1 MDLEECIEYVLENED
16 TLVEEESK
24 KQVMDVREISKRL
37 LQNRRTAAQMK
48 DMMDYLY
55 SYMSSI
61 MGADT
66 VDEIASGMINE
77 PETRELLG
85 MKDRRKILFK
95 NCNALIVDDTD
106 IAEESQEYDSC
117 TSSSLILKLYSKF
130 VEKYSHVID
139 CSDADRILTIFD
151 ELQEKYVKMQY
162 SIEGTDHQQD
172 VDDCTVEEKR

>member
-48 DMMDYLY
+48 DMMDCLY

-106 IAEESQEYDSC
+106 IAEESQEYDS
-117 TSSSLILKLYSKF
+117 SSSLILKLYSKF

-139 CSDADRILTIFD
+139 CSDTDRILTIFD

-162 SIEGTDHQQD
+162 SIEGTDQQ
-172 VDDCTVEEKR
+172 DDCTVEEKR

>member
-48 DMMDYLY
+48 DMMDCLY

-106 IAEESQEYDSC
+106 IAEESQEHDS
-117 TSSSLILKLYSKF
+117 SSSLILKLYSKF

-139 CSDADRILTIFD
+139 CSDTDRILTIFD
-151 ELQEKYVKMQY
+151 ELQEKCVKMQY
-162 SIEGTDHQQD
+162 SIEGTDQQD

>member
-48 DMMDYLY
+48 DMMDCLY

-106 IAEESQEYDSC
+106 IAEESQEYDS
-117 TSSSLILKLYSKF
+117 SSSLILKLYSKF

-139 CSDADRILTIFD
+139 CSDTDRILTIFD
-151 ELQEKYVKMQY
+151 ELQEKCVKMQY
-162 SIEGTDHQQD
+162 SIEGTDQQD
-172 VDDCTVEEKR
+172 VDCTVEEKR

>member
-48 DMMDYLY
+48 DMMDCLY

-106 IAEESQEYDSC
+106 IAEESQEHDS
-117 TSSSLILKLYSKF
+117 SSSLILKLYSKF

-139 CSDADRILTIFD
+139 CSDTDRILTIFD
-151 ELQEKYVKMQY
+151 ELQEKCVKMQY
-162 SIEGTDHQQD
+162 SIEGTDQQD
-172 VDDCTVEEKR
+172 VDCTVEEKR

>member
-48 DMMDYLY
+48 DMMDCLY

-106 IAEESQEYDSC
+106 IAEESQEHDS
-117 TSSSLILKLYSKF
+117 SSSLILKLYSKF

-162 SIEGTDHQQD
+162 SIEGTDQQD
-172 VDDCTVEEKR
+172 VDCTVEEKR

>member
-48 DMMDYLY
+48 DMMDCLY

-106 IAEESQEYDSC
+106 IAEESQEYDS
-117 TSSSLILKLYSKF
+117 SSSLILKLYSKF

-139 CSDADRILTIFD
+139 CSDTDRILTIFD
-151 ELQEKYVKMQY
+151 ELQEKYVEMQY
-162 SIEGTDHQQD
+162 SIEGTDQQD
-172 VDDCTVEEKR
+172 VDCTVEEKR

>member
-48 DMMDYLY
+48 DMMDCLY

-106 IAEESQEYDSC
+106 IAEESQEHDS
-117 TSSSLILKLYSKF
+117 SSSLILKLYSKF

-139 CSDADRILTIFD
+139 CSDTDRILTIFD

-162 SIEGTDHQQD
+162 SIEGTDQQD
-172 VDDCTVEEKR
+172 VDCTVEEKR

>member
-16 TLVEEESK
+16 TLVEEEPK
-24 KQVMDVREISKRL
+24 KQAMDVREISKRL

-48 DMMDYLY
+48 DMMDCLY

-106 IAEESQEYDSC
+106 IAEESQEYDS
-117 TSSSLILKLYSKF
+117 SSSLILKLYSKF

-139 CSDADRILTIFD
+139 CSDTDRILTIFD
-151 ELQEKYVKMQY
+151 ELQEKCVKMQY
-162 SIEGTDHQQD
+162 SIEGTDQQD